1 MFRTAARITFGVLLA
16 VVAIARGA
24 DVDFSISGRETYV
37 GLPIRIQVT
46 IKNAEDHEPPELPE
60 IDGADVR
67 LEGPSTQSSTLI
79 VNGKVERTSSHTYAI
94 VITPRRAGTLRVPSI
109 VVSAD
114 GESRASTPT
123 TISVR
128 ESENDG
134 LLYLEIVGE
143 KESVYVGEPIDVTL
157 QVWLKPFSNRQ
168 VTLDESDMWRS
179 CVDVRN
185 SSWGPFADV
194 IESGEVRVRTDT
206 RRDDEG
212 RLETYY
218 VYLLRHRVWPE
229 RPGVFDASD
238 ITVVV
243 QYPINVR
250 QNRFSIFA
258 PEHSIS
264 AARPVSAQVGD
275 VSIQVKAPPAE
286 GRPAI
291 YRGAVGKYSMEVTAA
306 PTEVAVGDPITVNI
320 AIRGTGRLEL
330 LQPPPLT
337 EQPEL
342 TANFRVPD
350 EKLAGTIENGVKKF
364 SQSIRAKHD
373 SVAEIP
379 PIRFAYF
386 DPQAERYKVI
396 ESDPIPIRVKE
407 TSRMAV
413 SQVVESGAAT
423 GGRTELTLLDEGVWA
438 NYDDVSE
445 LLAGQSLVPGWGVW
459 ACTGAGPAVYLLCF
473 ALMRYSDRL
482 RGDQGFAR
490 RRSARRTALSRVGQ
504 AAGDN
509 GSDTAAAV
517 SAALTGY
524 VADRCNLPAGGVT
537 RTDAI
542 RQLRSRAV
550 PAEVVD
556 QVNALLS
563 RCESAQYAGGGDGAA
578 DDLVTGAKKCIEQ
591 LERRRF

>member
-1 MFRTAARITFGVLLA
+1 MFRTVASIAFGLLLA
-16 VVAIARGA
+16 LAATGRAA

-46 IKNAEDHEPPELPE
+46 VKNADEHDPPELPE

-79 VNGKVERTSSHTYAI
+79 VNGRVERTSSHTYAI
-94 VITPRRAGTLRVPSI
+94 VITPRQAGTLRVPSI
-109 VVSAD
+109 IVNAD

-134 LLYLEIVGE
+134 LLYLEIVSEE
-143 KESVYVGEPIDVTL
+143 KSVYVGEPIDVTL
-157 QVWLKPFSNRQ
+157 EIWLKPFSNRQ
-168 VTLDESDMWRS
+168 VTLDESNMWRS

-185 SSWGPFADV
+185 SAWGPFADV
-194 IESGEVRVRTDT
+194 IQSGEVRVRTDT

-275 VSIQVKAPPAE
+275 VSIQVKSPPAE
-286 GRPAI
+286 GRPPI
-291 YRGAVGKYSMEVTAA
+291 YRGAVGKYSMEATAT
-306 PTEVAVGDPITVNI
+306 PTEVAVGDPITINI

-342 TANFRVPD
+342 TADFRVPD
-350 EKLAGTIENGVKKF
+350 ETLAGTIENGVKRF

-379 PIRFAYF
+379 PIQFAYF
-386 DPQAERYKVI
+386 DPQAEQYNVI

-407 TSRMAV
+407 ATRMAV
-413 SQVVESGAAT
+413 SQVVEGASPAA
-423 GGRTELTLLDEGVWA
+423 GRTELTLLDEGIWA
-438 NYDDVSE
+438 NYDDVSA
-445 LLAGQSLVPGWGVW
+445 LLAGQSLVPGWCVW
-459 ACTGAGPAVYLLCF
+459 ACTGAAPAIYLLCF
-473 ALMRYSDRL
+473 ALVRYRDRV

-490 RRSARRTALSRVGQ
+490 RRSARRTALSRIAQ
-504 AAGDN
+504 AARDN
-509 GSDTAAAV
+509 GSNTAAAV

-524 VADRCNLPAGGVT
+524 VADRCNLPPGGVT
-537 RTDAI
+537 RADAV

-556 QVNALLS
+556 QVDALLS
-563 RCESAQYAGGGDGAA
+563 HCESAQYAGGGDGAA
-578 DDLVTGAKKCIEQ
+578 GDLVTGAKKCIEQ